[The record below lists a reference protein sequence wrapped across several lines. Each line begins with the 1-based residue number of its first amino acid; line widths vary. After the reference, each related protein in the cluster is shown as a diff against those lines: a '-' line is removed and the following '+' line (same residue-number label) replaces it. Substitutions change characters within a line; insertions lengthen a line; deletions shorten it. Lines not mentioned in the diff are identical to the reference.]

1 MPGSQQRNGRGDRG
15 RQRAIFVR
23 EGVYPSGLTLGCKP
37 RYGVLGRTAPS
48 RFIIRFLV
56 FIKIVPSNTLFWRLA
71 IPNQSKAWYGTS
83 LLPYSLLNPLSWRLP
98 TFAMKTIIGTSGLN
112 CSVRNGKRCDS
123 AVEVPEHYI
132 QVYR

>member
-98 TFAMKTIIGTSGLN
+98 TFAMKTIIGSVTLN
-112 CSVRNGKRCDS
+112 FSVRNGKRCVRYDES
-123 AVEVPEHYI
+123 PRQNI
-132 QVYR
+132 